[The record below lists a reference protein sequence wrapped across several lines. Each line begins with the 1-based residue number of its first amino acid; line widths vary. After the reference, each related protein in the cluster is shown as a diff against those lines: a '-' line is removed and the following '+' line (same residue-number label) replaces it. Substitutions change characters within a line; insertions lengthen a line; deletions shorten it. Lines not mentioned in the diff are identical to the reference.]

1 MATTTRPHGPASY
14 FPSIEAKYGR
24 PVDDWFDALNASG
37 IAGHKDLV
45 DWLKSVHAMGHGHAN
60 ALVQFHL
67 NPGKWER

>member
-1 MATTTRPHGPASY
+1 MSATKPHGPASY

-24 PVDDWFDALNASG
+24 TVDEWFSLLTASG
-37 IAGHKDLV
+37 HTTNKDLV
-45 DWLKSVHAMGHGHAN
+45 NWLKTEHTMGHGHAN